1 MKYIFQ
7 ILLGAFLLVQ
17 CNSVQQKASTESTTK
32 VEEKAPAATVPI
44 YASFDEMAHIFEYKN
59 DTTYIINFWATW
71 CKPCVE
77 ELPYFEDIHTKY
89 ADAPVKVILVSL
101 DFKKQIEKKLL
112 PFIQDRNL
120 QPEVLALVD
129 NDANTWIPKVEE
141 EWDGAIPV
149 TVIYKNEKRKFI
161 GRQFDSHDELESI
174 LKTFF

>member
-7 ILLGAFLLVQ
+7 FLFCFVLLVS
-17 CNSVQQKASTESTTK
+17 CNSTQQKASTETTNA
-32 VEEKAPAATVPI
+32 EKETASPTVPV

-89 ADAPVKVILVSL
+89 SDASVKVILVSL

-112 PFIQDRNL
+112 PFIAARNL

-141 EWDGAIPV
+141 EWEGAIPV
-149 TVIYKNEKRKFI
+149 TVIYNKEKREFI

-174 LKTFF
+174 LKTFL